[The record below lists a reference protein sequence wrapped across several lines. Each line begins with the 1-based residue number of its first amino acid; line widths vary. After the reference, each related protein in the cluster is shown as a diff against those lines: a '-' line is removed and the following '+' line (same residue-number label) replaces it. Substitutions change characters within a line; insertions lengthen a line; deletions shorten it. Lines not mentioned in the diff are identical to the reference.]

1 MALNN
6 ELEILKQAILNE
18 LEGYNFYHLAA
29 QQTKDAD
36 AREAFLHFAKE
47 EEKHLN
53 WLKEMYQSMSEDTEV
68 ITPPSLIDPPSP
80 HIFSWSNAGTERGS
94 LAVSVFGIAINMEK
108 AAVDF
113 YKMAAG
119 TTKLDAAKK
128 LYLTLVKWEEEH
140 LASFEKHYDELKEEW
155 WQNQGFSP
163 S

>member
-18 LEGYNFYHLAA
+18 LEGYNFYLLAA

-36 AREAFLHFAKE
+36 AREAFSHFAKE
-47 EEKHLN
+47 E
-53 WLKEMYQSMSEDTEV
+53 
-68 ITPPSLIDPPSP
+68 ITPPSLTDPPSP

-140 LASFEKHYDELKEEW
+140 LASFEKHYDELKEAW